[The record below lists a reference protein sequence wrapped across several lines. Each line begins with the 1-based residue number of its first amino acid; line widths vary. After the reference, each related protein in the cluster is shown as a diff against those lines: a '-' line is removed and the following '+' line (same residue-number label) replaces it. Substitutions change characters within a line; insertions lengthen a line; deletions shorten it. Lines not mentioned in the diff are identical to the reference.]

1 MRTLIKV
8 HLDCQNL
15 RLGFLH
21 AASNK
26 PDRKDPS
33 LLPPT
38 DLHMKDNEWAMS
50 KYPFVPGAHREHT
63 PGTHSGSRERV
74 GWAWAGSETAVGAAM
89 HASKGRKMCAQ
100 RAMKNCLL
108 SITALKHVSM
118 RLRVVL
124 HTSVLHCSFGEETR
138 CTILNGNFGG
148 FQSVIRVP

>member
-100 RAMKNCLL
+100 RAMKVGLPGRNWQHASGLCQG
-108 SITALKHVSM
+108 
-118 RLRVVL
+118 L
-124 HTSVLHCSFGEETR
+124 HYGDSYKQFET
-138 CTILNGNFGG
+138 
-148 FQSVIRVP
+148 